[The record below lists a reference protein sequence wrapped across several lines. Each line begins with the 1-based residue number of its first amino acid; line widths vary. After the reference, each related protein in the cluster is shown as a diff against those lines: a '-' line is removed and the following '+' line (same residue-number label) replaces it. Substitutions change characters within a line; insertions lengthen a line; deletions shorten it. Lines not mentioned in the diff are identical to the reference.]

1 MALGS
6 GLGPITGPLTDG
18 QNLGAFVYCANR
30 TLSSSADTTIT
41 VNMTRTPQGY
51 IQTRTATAAGGVV
64 KNGAND
70 GSDWVQG
77 KIVLR
82 ASVTGKYWFFV
93 F

>member
-1 MALGS
+1 
-6 GLGPITGPLTDG
+6 
-18 QNLGAFVYCANR
+18 
-30 TLSSSADTTIT
+30 
-41 VNMTRTPQGY
+41 MTRTPQGY